1 MNDFLHSLP
10 LALTPLTPVHIG
22 CGEDYEPTGYTVHD
36 GVLFCFDPAQ
46 AELNKQERAELSRLG
61 EEGKWLEIQRFF
73 RDIPAFREA
82 ATRGVPVTGEINRLY
97 DKSLAPLQEGKRNAG
112 ANNRLDIQRTIYH
125 PQSEMPYVPGSA
137 LKGAIRTAV
146 LDRLLKNSREA
157 DQKWRDKE
165 AAELEQRLLGLQGRD
180 FSRSAFRFL
189 KVADMQPQGQV
200 RQQVIM
206 AHQHKKKA
214 VIDRKTGLVKEAAT
228 IPVKKEIIL
237 PGQYRCFGGSLQLA
251 APHEKALP
259 PVQLKSASALA
270 QDCNRYYLPQLEHE
284 WELLAARGLVSEAWL
299 ARLRKLF
306 APGGEIR
313 RAMEAGQ
320 VFLAR
325 LGMLGGAES
334 KTYRSV
340 SGFASIRIMRGKGQ
354 QPDFRSETTTVW
366 LGYLDGEEQ
375 PCRQPFGWALAEID
389 PQGDKPTLQAWCE
402 EEGRHHPDFGRIRQT
417 IEAMRSEALARK
429 QQREDEAREQAA
441 RRQQEAA
448 EEQAKAARRAA
459 MPACD
464 REIADIAELIGKVK
478 KGDAGGTEARLCRER
493 LEAAAATWQDKADRQ
508 KLADSIAPLLKQKDL
523 TSKKFKAVLQQLRE
537 PS

>member
-22 CGEDYEPTGYTVHD
+22 CGEDYEPTGYTIHD
-36 GVLFCFDPAQ
+36 GVLYGFDPAQ

-61 EEGKWLEIQRFF
+61 EEGKWLEIQSFF
-73 RDIPAFREA
+73 RRTPAFREA
-82 ATRGVPVTGEINRLY
+82 AKKGLPVTGEIDQLY
-97 DKSLAPLQEGKRNAG
+97 EKSLAPLQEGKRNAG

-146 LDRLLKNSREA
+146 LDRLLEKSSGVGRSW
-157 DQKWRDKE
+157 QSGK

-200 RQQVIM
+200 RRQVIM

-259 PVQLKSASALA
+259 PVQLKSASTIA
-270 QDCNRYYLPQLEHE
+270 QDCNDYYLPQLEHE

-375 PCRQPFGWALAEID
+375 PCCQPFGWALAEID
-389 PQGDKPTLQAWCE
+389 PKGEMPSLQAWCE

-417 IEAMRSEALARK
+417 IEAMRSKALAKK
-429 QQREDEAREQAA
+429 QQRENEAREIAA

-493 LEAAAATWQDKADRQ
+493 LEAAADNWQDMAERK
-508 KLADSIAPLLKQKDL
+508 KLADSIAPLLKKKDL
-523 TSKKFKAVLQQLRE
+523 ANKKFKELLARLRN